1 MVAIHSKMNCAAS
14 LADGN
19 HPTIRAK
26 TGSLSRYNNLNP
38 RLTTFL
44 IVLFVSTRR
53 IQILEDLK
61 DFHDSHD
68 NLVGWLNAK
77 DRMMTVLGPISSDSR
92 MVQSQVQQVQVLRE
106 EFRTQQP
113 QLDHFV
119 NLGENILTRIP
130 DRESTDAR
138 KISTKLSNIQKK
150 WNDLLSRLDE
160 RAESLGAAADSS
172 REFDAGYMRLK
183 DALQNISDH
192 LDDIPLDK
200 EAEEQ
205 LRKVQSLE
213 RQLEGQRPLLADLEA
228 AGVQLCDVLSDPTSR
243 AEIQGKLSA
252 VNRQYN
258 NLQKKLD
265 HRNAEIEALLRDGR
279 QFDSLCAQSLGWLSN
294 TLSSIPERL
303 LISADREVLQQQLE
317 QHEVRLVIA

>member
-1 MVAIHSKMNCAAS
+1 V
-14 LADGN
+14 
-19 HPTIRAK
+19 
-26 TGSLSRYNNLNP
+26 
-38 RLTTFL
+38 
-44 IVLFVSTRR
+44 
-53 IQILEDLK
+53 K

-68 NLVGWLNAK
+68 NLVGWLNSK
-77 DRMMTVLGPISSDSR
+77 DRIMTVLGPISSDSR

-119 NLGENILTRIP
+119 NLAENILTCIP
-130 DRESTDAR
+130 DRGSTDAQ
-138 KISTKLSNIQKK
+138 KISTKSSNVQKK
-150 WNDLLSRLDE
+150 WNDLLSRLEE
-160 RAESLGAAADSS
+160 RAQSLGAAADSS
-172 REFDAGYMRLK
+172 REFDSGYMRLK
-183 DALQNISDH
+183 DALQNISDQ

-200 EAEEQ
+200 EPEEQ

-228 AGVQLCDVLSDPTSR
+228 AGVQLCEVLSDPTSR

-279 QFDSLCAQSLGWLSN
+279 QFESSCAQSLGWLRN
-294 TLSSIPERL
+294 TLGSIPERL

-317 QHEVRLVIA
+317 QHEVSL